1 MPDSKYKIV
10 KDGWGNR
17 TNFQASYGL
26 RTMPG
31 DLEEGDGI
39 LELMQEND
47 ASRPHQNIEREPES
61 DWVKGNRERYEAGG
75 RSPLKEAAAR
85 QLAEEYNFAQT
96 GDPEMD
102 LIVAMGLR
110 DMKDDPEFSHMFE
123 PQETVGSSSNAGET
137 DRAPEEKR
145 MSKRQMKLAR
155 QRESARRFNEQR
167 SSG

>member
-1 MPDSKYKIV
+1 M
-10 KDGWGNR
+10 
-17 TNFQASYGL
+17 
-26 RTMPG
+26 
-31 DLEEGDGI
+31 
-39 LELMQEND
+39 
-47 ASRPHQNIEREPES
+47 
-61 DWVKGNRERYEAGG
+61 
-75 RSPLKEAAAR
+75 KEAAAR

-110 DMKDDPEFSHMFE
+110 DMKDDPEFSHLFE
-123 PQETVGSSSNAGET
+123 PQETASSPSNAGGT

-145 MSKRQMKLAR
+145 MSKRQMKLAK